1 MNFDSSSILLP
12 IFAALALLL
21 AAVGIYGVMSY
32 SVTQRTQEIGIR
44 MALGASSANVLK
56 LIVGQGMVL
65 ALAGVGIGVAGAFL
79 LTGWMSS
86 LLFGIGDKDIVTFIS
101 IPLLLALVAF
111 VACYIPARR
120 AMKVDPIVA
129 LKYE

>member
-1 MNFDSSSILLP
+1 
-12 IFAALALLL
+12 
-21 AAVGIYGVMSY
+21 
-32 SVTQRTQEIGIR
+32 